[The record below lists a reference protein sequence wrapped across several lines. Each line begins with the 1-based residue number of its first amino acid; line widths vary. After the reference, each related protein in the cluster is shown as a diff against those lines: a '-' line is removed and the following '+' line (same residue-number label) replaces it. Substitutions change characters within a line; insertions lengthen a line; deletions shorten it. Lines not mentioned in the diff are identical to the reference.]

1 MNRSSGKRIRLT
13 GFIVAAL
20 CLPLVSLSA
29 QAAGSTIPVA
39 PQNDLLNATLWVSNS
54 VEYKASTMMAYQLA
68 KIRVDQALA
77 DKSWTAATEQ
87 KGSYQSLPPAIV
99 LDVDETILDN
109 GAYES
114 WLIKTGKDYSGK
126 TYDLWTQS
134 AAGKAIPGAVDFLK
148 YAAGK
153 GVTIFY
159 VSNRTAA
166 QEEDT
171 RKNLQ
176 ALGFPMGP
184 AGVDTFLFV
193 KEPGHDDWGSAKGTR
208 RAFVAAKYRVLL
220 LFGDNY
226 GDFSD
231 DAALDEAGRL
241 KSFQSNIA
249 HVGRDWIFIANPEY
263 GSFETAPFKGDY
275 SIPAD
280 ARRRMKID
288 TLPDWTDAPK

>member
-1 MNRSSGKRIRLT
+1 MNRISSIKGRSL
-13 GFIVAAL
+13 GLVAAAL
-20 CLPLVSLSA
+20 FFPLTALSA
-29 QAAGSTIPVA
+29 QAAAAPAV

-54 VEYKASTMMAYQLA
+54 VEYKATAMMAYQLA
-68 KIRVDQALA
+68 KIRLDQALA
-77 DKSWTAATEQ
+77 DKNWTAATEQ
-87 KGSYQSLPPAIV
+87 KAGYQALPPAIV

-114 WLIKTGKDYSGK
+114 WLIKTGKDYGSK

-134 AAGKAIPGAVDFLK
+134 AAGNAIPGSVEFLK
-148 YAAGK
+148 YAESK

-159 VSNRTAA
+159 VSNRTAS
-166 QEEDT
+166 QEENT
-171 RKNLQ
+171 RKNLK

-193 KEPGHDDWGSAKGTR
+193 KEAGHDDWGSAKGVR
-208 RAFVAAKYRVLL
+208 RAFVASKYRVVL

-241 KSFQSNIA
+241 KSFQANIA
-249 HVGRDWIFIANPEY
+249 HIGHDWIVISNPEY

-280 ARRRMKID
+280 TRRQMKID
-288 TLPDWTDAPK
+288 TLPTWADAPK

>member
-1 MNRSSGKRIRLT
+1 MNRSSEKRSRLL
-13 GFIVAAL
+13 GFAVAAL
-20 CLPLVSLSA
+20 FIPLVALSA
-29 QAAGSTIPVA
+29 QAAAPVV

-54 VEYKASTMMAYQLA
+54 VEYKATTLMAYQLA
-68 KIRVDQALA
+68 KIRLDQALA
-77 DKSWTAATEQ
+77 DKNWTAATEQ
-87 KGSYQSLPPAIV
+87 KGSYQGLPPAIV
-99 LDVDETILDN
+99 LDVDETVLDN

-114 WLIKTGKDYSGK
+114 WLIKTGKDYGSK

-134 AAGKAIPGAVDFLK
+134 AAGKAIPGALEFFK
-148 YAAGK
+148 YAESK

-159 VSNRTAA
+159 VSNRTSA
-166 QEEDT
+166 QEENT

-193 KEPGHDDWGSAKGTR
+193 KEPGHDDWGSLKGVR
-208 RAFVAAKYRVLL
+208 RAYVAAKYRVLL

-231 DAALDEAGRL
+231 DAVLDEAGRL

-249 HVGRDWIFIANPEY
+249 HVGRDWIFISNPEY

-280 ARRRMKID
+280 TRRQMKID
-288 TLPDWTDAPK
+288 VLPVWADSPK

>member
-1 MNRSSGKRIRLT
+1 MHRSSNYPSRTLGLLA
-13 GFIVAAL
+13 AAL
-20 CLPLVSLSA
+20 LLPSAALSA
-29 QAAGSTIPVA
+29 QAAAAPAV

-54 VEYKASTMMAYQLA
+54 VEYKATTLMAYQLA
-68 KIRVDQALA
+68 KIRLDQALA
-77 DKSWTAATEQ
+77 DKNWTAETEQ
-87 KGSYQSLPPAIV
+87 KAGYQGLPPAIV
-99 LDVDETILDN
+99 LDVDETVLDN

-114 WLIKTGKDYSGK
+114 WLIKTGKDYGGK

-134 AAGKAIPGAVDFLK
+134 AAGKAIPGAVEFFK
-148 YAAGK
+148 YAESK

-166 QEEDT
+166 QEENT

-208 RAFVAAKYRVLL
+208 RAYVAAKYRVLL

-231 DAALDEAGRL
+231 DAVLDEAGRL

-249 HVGRDWIFIANPEY
+249 HVGRDWIFISNPEY

-280 ARRRMKID
+280 TRRLMKID
-288 TLPDWTDAPK
+288 ALPDWAEAPK